1 MAAICL
7 GKKPKTEYYTEAN
20 GLVIRDT
27 VSLRGD
33 DWTFNQH
40 KKIDTT
46 PTEEDFKKTVA
57 DYLAWKV
64 SAILRGEV
72 NADV

>member
-1 MAAICL
+1 M
-7 GKKPKTEYYTEAN
+7 YYTEAN
-20 GLVIRDT
+20 GLVIKDT
-27 VSLRGD
+27 ISLAGN

-40 KKIDTT
+40 RKIDIT

-64 SAILRGEV
+64 SAILKGEGGEQL
-72 NADV
+72 